1 MKLKEIKNIL
11 EAEIVV
17 GDNYLNE
24 EINMACGS
32 DLMSD
37 VLSYI
42 KCGSLL
48 LTGLTNSQVVRTAE
62 MTDIVAIC
70 FICGKK
76 PQNKTIELAV
86 EKEAPLLAT
95 KFSMFEACGRLY
107 KKGLPGCDELI

>member
-1 MKLKEIKNIL
+1 MPLATRYLFTRRKIL
-11 EAEIVV
+11 FLQSFNVNCTKYCIILSK
-17 GDNYLNE
+17 Y
-24 EINMACGS
+24 
-32 DLMSD
+32 D

-70 FICGKK
+70 FVRGKK

-95 KFSMFEACGRLY
+95 KFSMYEACGRLH
-107 KKGLPGCDELI
+107 KKGLPG